1 MTQSMMYR
9 HRSGFTLLE
18 LLVVVLIL
26 GVLAAIAVTTFGS
39 TKRRAYLA
47 AMQSDLRGVA
57 TAAETQFTGDDTYA
71 TTPTPQGSE
80 GVTLTFS
87 GTDTGWQA
95 TATHVGLP
103 GVICSMASG
112 SALPAG
118 ESSGPRCE

>member
-57 TAAETQFTGDDTYA
+57 TAAD
-71 TTPTPQGSE
+71 
-80 GVTLTFS
+80 
-87 GTDTGWQA
+87 GT
-95 TATHVGLP
+95 
-103 GVICSMASG
+103 
-112 SALPAG
+112 
-118 ESSGPRCE
+118 